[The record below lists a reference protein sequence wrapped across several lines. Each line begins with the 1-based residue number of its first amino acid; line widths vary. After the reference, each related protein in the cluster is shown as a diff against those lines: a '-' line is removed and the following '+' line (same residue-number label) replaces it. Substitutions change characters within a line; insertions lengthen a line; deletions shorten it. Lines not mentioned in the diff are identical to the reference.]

1 MNELATLKQSGI
13 LTASKDE
20 LSSMVS
26 SYIKEL
32 AINGGEPMNDLALC
46 RKYIYLLEE
55 LAEELK
61 PYGINELNQYDKQE
75 AELLGVTMKVVESG
89 VRNDF
94 TSTEA
99 WVSQKAIVDAQTAKL
114 KEIEALAKGAKG
126 MLIIVDHETGETH
139 TIYPP
144 AKTSTTSIRITF
156 K

>member
-20 LSSMVS
+20 LSTMVS

-55 LAEELK
+55 LEKELK

-75 AELLGVTMKVVESG
+75 ADLLGVTMKVVEAG
-89 VRNDF
+89 VKNDF
-94 TSTEA
+94 SSTTS
-99 WVSQKAIVDAQTAKL
+99 WVAQKAIVDAENVKL
-114 KEIEALAKGAKG
+114 KEIETLAKGTKG
-126 MLIIVDHETGETH
+126 TLIVVDPETGETH
-139 TIYPP
+139 NIYPP
-144 AKTSTTSIRITF
+144 VKTSTTSIRITF